1 MAKKKKVVK
10 KKTIRKKVTKKKVV
24 KKQKKHSRMA
34 SKGNK
39 KSKIKKILAFFKKKR
54 K

>member
-10 KKTIRKKVTKKKVV
+10 KKTIRKKVAKKKVV
-24 KKQKKHSRMA
+24 KKQKKHSRQA

-39 KSKIKKILAFFKKKR
+39 KSKIKKILAFLRKR